1 MQTKSERSRE
11 ADEGA
16 DMSVKGGNLSSS
28 HDLLDPVYIPYDFGE
43 DWDDDDEQD
52 EGWGC
57 DL

>member
-1 MQTKSERSRE
+1 MQPKSERSRE

-43 DWDDDDEQD
+43 DWDDDDKD